1 MSSKEFHK
9 EFHIVSTGVS
19 LITNAQRVGIINKE
33 IKISDEDYWNNF
45 YKTPEYSRL
54 EEFIRSQPKNSCA
67 ELSTILDVSEGK
79 NKSDIQIYL
88 FGTKTSSNELCRKLI
103 SDYLND
109 LGFSLLT
116 STEVSGYFREA
127 YYNDITKAENDFVKD
142 TSILLDKLVR
152 IANRKKEDG
161 YEVYFNPTGG
171 LKAHVI
177 VCAVA
182 GFLTGGKV
190 YYKNEEFKDIVFLP
204 PLIYVPTK
212 RELEL
217 LKEISNKN
225 RLISGKEEVKKLRE
239 NYSDELE
246 RMRNYRIIDIEEENN
261 TEYRIKMNSIA
272 NLILKN
278 YLNYE

>member
-1 MSSKEFHK
+1 MSIK

-33 IKISDEDYWNNF
+33 IKISDEEYWNNF
-45 YKTPEYSRL
+45 YKTPEYSKL

-103 SDYLND
+103 SDYLNN

-127 YYNDITKAENDFVKD
+127 YYDGISKAENEFVKD

-152 IANRKKEDG
+152 IANRKSGEG

-182 GFLTGGKV
+182 GFLTGSKV

-217 LKEISNKN
+217 MEKMM
-225 RLISGKEEVKKLRE
+225 RHDRVISGKEEVKKIRE
-239 NYSDELE
+239 EYFEELE
-246 RMRNYRIIDIEEENN
+246 RMRIYNIIEIEEEGNI
-261 TEYRIKMNSIA
+261 EYRIRVNSIA
-272 NLILKN
+272 NVILKR
-278 YLNYE
+278 YLNFER